1 MSARVMP
8 TLAGRLAVAGR
19 VILAALG
26 GYGVAALA
34 TGFLALVLPGPK
46 AEAVSAATLLSFAVM
61 VAVVVYVFAART
73 LGRAALTVVVLGL
86 ALGGALWLAG
96 GFGGAGPAA

>member
-46 AEAVSAATLLSFAVM
+46 AEAVSAATLLSFAIM
-61 VAVVVYVFAART
+61 AAAAIWVFAART
-73 LGRAALTVVVLGL
+73 LTTAALALSVVAAVLT
-86 ALGGALWLAG
+86 AALWLAG
-96 GFGGAGPAA
+96 GLNGGAAA